1 MFEHRAVVVA
11 EDPDEFLHAL
21 DTLAEG
27 VPTAGVVQGVAGPAA
42 DGKIAMLFG
51 GQGTHWE
58 GMAQE
63 LLDSLPVFAQQ
74 MSDCAQA
81 LEPHLDWSLLD
92 VLRGAPDAPPLQRVD
107 VVQPVLF
114 AVMVSLAALWR
125 SYGVHPDAVAGHSQG
140 EIAAAY
146 VAGVLS
152 LDDAARVTALRSQA
166 LAALAGQGAMASVGL
181 PAEKLEPR
189 LAAWGDRLVIAA
201 VNGARS
207 AVVSGEPEAVDALV
221 EELSREDVPARRLMV
236 DWASHSPQV
245 EAIQGRLLELLA
257 PIRPRP
263 GDVPFYS
270 TVTGERID
278 GTELD
283 ADYWYRNLRQ
293 VVRFRDATQALVRD
307 GHTVFIEACPHPA
320 VAVGVQET
328 LDEMG
333 DLDSLVVGSL
343 RRGEGG
349 LRRFLMSVAELFVG
363 GVAVEWSGVFG
374 GVGRGVGGC
383 GVELPTYAFERGRFW
398 LDVEGG
404 SARGSGVSGVSG
416 QWGGELSEAVDTAR
430 GGMLRDRLAGLDPA
444 AQAETVLDL
453 VLTHAAAV
461 LGHGT
466 ADAVVPERAF
476 RDLGFDSLTAVELRN
491 RLNTA
496 TGLRFP
502 RTLVFDHPRPMALA
516 AHIHEQLSGGSPT
529 TGTAL
534 ALRVPASRVDVDE
547 PIAIVGMACRFP
559 GGVESAEDLWEL
571 VVSG

>member
-11 EDPDEFLHAL
+11 ENHDEFLHAL

-27 VPTAGVVQGVAGPAA
+27 APAAGVVQGVAGPAA

-63 LLDSLPVFAQQ
+63 LLDSSPVFAQQ

-81 LEPHLDWSLLD
+81 LEPYLDWSLLD

-125 SYGVHPDAVAGHSQG
+125 SYGVHPGAVAGHSQG

-146 VAGVLS
+146 VAGALS

-166 LAALAGQGAMASVGL
+166 LDALAGQGAMASVGL

-189 LAAWGDRLVIAA
+189 LATWGDRLVIAA

-257 PIRPRP
+257 PIRARTA
-263 GDVPFYS
+263 DVPFYS
-270 TVTGERID
+270 TVTGERVD

-283 ADYWYRNLRQ
+283 AEYWYRNLRQ

-374 GVGRGVGGC
+374 PAGREVGGGC

-398 LDVEGG
+398 LDVEG
-404 SARGSGVSGVSG
+404 APRGSGVSG
-416 QWGGELSEAVDTAR
+416 QWGGQLSEAVDTAR

-491 RLNTA
+491 RLNAA

-502 RTLVFDHPRPMALA
+502 RTLVFDHPRPVALA
-516 AHIHEQLSGGSPT
+516 AHIHEHLSGGIPT

-571 VVSG
+571 VASGR